1 MAGRFLVALVAAVV
15 ALVSFQTASQAGERG
30 WRGPAH
36 SHSYRRGPQ
45 VRGYIARRGGYS
57 YSYAESI
64 NTYGDAFARYGAGN
78 SLRDPSMERSQSNAG
93 PFDNGFFFDS
103 GSSARGGD
111 APYMN

>member
-1 MAGRFLVALVAAVV
+1 MVVKFAAALLATVIAVSSFGTAAEAGD
-15 ALVSFQTASQAGERG
+15 RG
-30 WRGPAH
+30 WRGH
-36 SHSYRRGPQ
+36 SKSHSYRGGPK
-45 VRGYIARRGGYS
+45 VKGFVARRGGYS

-103 GSSARGGD
+103 GSAARGGD
-111 APYMN
+111 SPYMN